1 MNYADEKYDVR
12 FRHIRK
18 SKKNGKKI
26 GMICS
31 VKDKESNE
39 IGIGW
44 SLCCKKDR
52 YNVQVGA
59 DIAYGRAMEVLEG
72 KIYGNVPDVVEKFIR
87 EKHRRLSNNIV
98 PITFLKLKIQDGTI
112 DIRNLAFHHSS
123 KPRKYYSKSKLN
135 SLVNFLNVPRPEIH
149 MEVNSKNQ
157 EEIKSEKI

>member
-18 SKKNGKKI
+18 SKKDGKKI

-59 DIAYGRAMEVLEG
+59 DIAYGRAMEVLDG

-87 EKHRRLSNNIV
+87 EKHRRLSGNIV
-98 PITFLKLKIQDGTI
+98 PITFLKLKIQDEPMN
-112 DIRNLAFHHSS
+112 IRHLAFCYSQN
-123 KPRKYYSKSKLN
+123 RKN
-135 SLVNFLNVPRPEIH
+135 IIN
-149 MEVNSKNQ
+149 KN
-157 EEIKSEKI
+157 